1 MFFRSEGLNRL
12 RRERRKG
19 RSSIRFS
26 RTVSQII
33 GGQVIKMEISHQLVR
48 NTTQQLFCQEEA
60 IIH

>member
-12 RRERRKG
+12 RRERRKE
-19 RSSIRFS
+19 RSFIRFS

-33 GGQVIKMEISHQLVR
+33 GGQVIKMKISHQLVR
-48 NTTQQLFCQEEA
+48 NTTQQLFGQEEA